1 MGGFPFLDG
10 ADTLLVVKVCITAG
24 ALPLY
29 SLLRWTARRVINNHA
44 AAHKYSESR
53 ISAAHRAVSLL
64 GFLLLLG
71 ALAITWSINSNSF
84 LVVSGAILAAIGIGF
99 FASWSILSNITTSI
113 IMFWRFPMRVGDRI
127 GLLEDKSFVA
137 VVKEFTIFFVI
148 LEDLDGNRISLP
160 NSLTLQYMF
169 IIYREG
175 NPRKTEPAPLGAGSD
190 SGQDQTASRPRLSPA
205 RPESPPRWP

>member
-10 ADTLLVVKVCITAG
+10 WDTLLVVKACITAG
-24 ALPLY
+24 VLPLY
-29 SLLRWTARRVINNHA
+29 VVLRWTVRRIINNHA

-53 ISAAHRAVSLL
+53 ISAAHRAVSVL
-64 GFLLLLG
+64 GFLLFLG

-84 LVVSGAILAAIGIGF
+84 LVVSGAIMAAIGIGF
-99 FASWSILSNITTSI
+99 FASWSILSNVTTSI

-160 NSLTLQYMF
+160 NSLTLQHIF
-169 IIYREG
+169 IVYREG
-175 NPRKTEPAPLGAGSD
+175 NPKTTEPAPLETGSG
-190 SGQDQTASRPRLSPA
+190 SGQEPAASRPRLSPTK
-205 RPESPPRWP
+205 PESPLRWP